1 MIAEQM
7 QVELMN
13 EIKTTRF
20 VFVLSGGS
28 TDFGVLIR
36 WAYHKQN
43 LWTSSICTKQMQIV
57 FYQQSNLLA
66 RRFSS
71 DCKPENENKLE
82 CYLEQDLES
91 LHKSLLL

>member
-1 MIAEQM
+1 
-7 QVELMN
+7 
-13 EIKTTRF
+13 
-20 VFVLSGGS
+20 
-28 TDFGVLIR
+28 
-36 WAYHKQN
+36 
-43 LWTSSICTKQMQIV
+43 MQIV